1 MACVRRFGLELDT
14 DATRFIA
21 EIMSINDRPRRHRDL
36 NEAQRTHLDEWI
48 KALYDDE
55 GISDELMSTCP
66 PQEFY
71 RIVGTLFR
79 VSLNAYKTGALSKEK
94 FHSGLERE
102 YCTIHQARTEADP
115 QSNSS
120 TRTVSLALNS
130 LCVPLACQPRLGDIR
145 RQ

>member
-14 DATRFIA
+14 NATSFIA
-21 EIMSINDRPRRHRDL
+21 EIMSINDRPRRHGDL
-36 NEAQRTHLDEWI
+36 NESQKTYLNEWI
-48 KALYDDE
+48 KALYEDE

-79 VSLNAYKTGALSKEK
+79 VSLNAFKAGALSRDK

-102 YCTIHQARTEADP
+102 YCMIQQTSTKANP
-115 QSNSS
+115 QSGSPPGAIS
-120 TRTVSLALNS
+120 PALDSLCESLACES
-130 LCVPLACQPRLGDIR
+130 RLGDIR
-145 RQ
+145 WQ